1 MKIQKSSVLRTPLAQ
16 VMRQEKPSDLELIID
31 PENAGFRGL
40 GRWASDSRRVNSG
53 KTARRKRR

>member
-1 MKIQKSSVLRTPLAQ
+1 LAQ